1 MALMKLKLDETDRRI
16 LGELQQN
23 SSRPIHELADI
34 IGISMASCTRRV
46 KRMEQ
51 SGLIQR
57 YVALLNPEA
66 LGLDLEVFISIRLSN
81 QTLKT
86 MEEFRKIITVMPEVV
101 ECYALTGNSDFLLH
115 VRTTG
120 VKEYNTWM
128 QEKLIGVSSIFTT
141 QSNISLECIKYSTAL
156 PITASVAGGSIL
168 RKTTKKRKRIR

>member
-1 MALMKLKLDETDRRI
+1 MKLKLDETDLRI

-57 YVALLNPEA
+57 YVALLNPQA
-66 LGLDLEVFISIRLSN
+66 LGLDLEVFINIRLN
-81 QTLKT
+81 TQTLKT

-101 ECYALTGNSDFLLH
+101 ECYALTGDSDFLLH
-115 VRTTG
+115 VRTAG

-141 QSNISLECIKYSTAL
+141 HSNISLECIKYSTAL
-156 PITASVAGGSIL
+156 PLAANFAAVGIL
-168 RKTTKKRKRIR
+168 RKATKKRRRSR